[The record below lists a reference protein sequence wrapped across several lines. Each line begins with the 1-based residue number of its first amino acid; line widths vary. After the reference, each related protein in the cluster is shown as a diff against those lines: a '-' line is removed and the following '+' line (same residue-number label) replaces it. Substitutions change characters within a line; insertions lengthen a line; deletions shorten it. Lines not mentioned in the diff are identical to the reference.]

1 MKEKIKDIIIR
12 AVKTFIQG
20 FIATLLVLIKDSN
33 ITDTKILKSIIIG
46 ALAGGISAVMNFVYN
61 LLPKTPTFEENELV
75 SQNHEMPEYEED
87 DNDSI

>member
-1 MKEKIKDIIIR
+1 MKDKIKDIVIR
-12 AVKTFIQG
+12 ALKTFIQG

-33 ITDTKILKSIIIG
+33 ITDTKILKSLIIG

-75 SQNHEMPEYEED
+75 SQNHEMPDYGDDED
-87 DNDSI
+87 DSI

>member
-1 MKEKIKDIIIR
+1 MKEKIKDIVIR
-12 AVKTFIQG
+12 ALKTFIQG

-75 SQNHEMPEYEED
+75 SQNHEMPDYGDDED
-87 DNDSI
+87 DSI